1 MDTAAQACDCSR
13 TAAEDGSAPT
23 ASRNRPAVPATPMKY
38 SDLFADWLVE
48 LGYTHCF
55 FVAGGNIMHL
65 LDALRVRMT
74 CVPVVHEVAAGIAA
88 EYFNESGG
96 ASKALALVTA
106 GPGLTNIVTAIAGAW
121 LESRELLV
129 VGGQVKSTDL
139 ATGGIRQRGIQE
151 VDGVTIVQSICVR
164 AKRIETPLPRREIE
178 ALIAAGTAG
187 RKGPVFLEICLDA
200 QGARVDPGAL
210 GAPYV
215 AAPGASEAAAAAAR
229 AAAPEVARLVR
240 DSKRPVLLI
249 GGGVSRAA
257 AARVRAQLRAAS
269 VAVMATWN
277 GLDRVDARDPNYAGA
292 PNTWGQRSANVLLQ
306 QADVLVAIGSRL
318 GLQQSGFNYAEFA
331 PLATVVHVDIDEAEL
346 KKGHPHVELA
356 IRGDAGAMLEAL
368 LAADLGEHGEWLAF
382 CRAVRA
388 ELPLA
393 DPQNRHDP
401 RYVDPFAFNQTM
413 SAAMRA
419 NDVVIPCSSGGA
431 FTSAMQAFDQRWGQT
446 IVTNK
451 ALAAMGYGLS
461 GAIGAAFAHRD
472 RRVVLFEGDGGFSQ
486 NLQELATV
494 SVNSL
499 DLKMFVIS
507 NEGYASIRMTQR
519 NYFGGAYVGCDV
531 GSGLGF
537 PRWDA
542 LFAAYG
548 IPSLRIESDA
558 RATPGF
564 AELFDAPGPA
574 AFIVAVDPEQTYFPK
589 ISSRVTA
596 SGSMESAPLHLMTP
610 DLPRD
615 VAARVMP
622 YLSAER
628 LPDR

>member
-1 MDTAAQACDCSR
+1 VT
-13 TAAEDGSAPT
+13 
-23 ASRNRPAVPATPMKY
+23 KY
-38 SDLFADWLVE
+38 SNLLGDWLVE

-74 CVPVVHEVAAGIAA
+74 CVPVVHEVAAGVAA
-88 EYFNESGG
+88 EYFNEAGG
-96 ASKALALVTA
+96 RGKAFALVTA

-129 VGGQVKSTDL
+129 IGGQVKSTDL

-151 VDGVTIVQSICVR
+151 VDGVAIVRPVCVR
-164 AKRIETPLPRREIE
+164 ALRVEAPLARREIE
-178 ALIAAGTAG
+178 EAIAAGTAG

-200 QGARVDPGAL
+200 QGAPVDRAAL
-210 GAPYV
+210 DGPYRAGGSV
-215 AAPGASEAAAAAAR
+215 LAAAAAASR

-240 DSKRPVLLI
+240 ESKRPVLLI

-257 AARVRAQLRAAS
+257 AARVRARLCGAS

-306 QADVLVAIGSRL
+306 QADVLVAVGSRL

-331 PLATVVHVDIDEAEL
+331 PLATVVQVDVDEAEL
-346 KKGHPHVELA
+346 RKGHPHVELA
-356 IRGDAGAMLEAL
+356 IRGDADAMLEAL
-368 LAADLGEHGEWLAF
+368 LAGDLGEHGEWLAF

-388 ELPLA
+388 ELPRA
-393 DPQNRHDP
+393 DPANTHDP
-401 RYVDPFAFNQTM
+401 RYIDPFVFNQSM
-413 SAAMRA
+413 SAAMRPD
-419 NDVVIPCSSGGA
+419 DVVIPCSSGGA

-451 ALAAMGYGLS
+451 GLAAMGYGLS
-461 GAIGAAFAHRD
+461 GAIGAAFARRD

-499 DLKMFVIS
+499 DLKMFIVS

-519 NYFGGAYVGCDV
+519 NYFGGEYVGCDV

-548 IPSLRIESDA
+548 IPSLQLAPEGL
-558 RATPGF
+558 ATAGF
-564 AELFDAPGPA
+564 TPLFDARGPA
-574 AFIVAVDPEQTYFPK
+574 AFIVPVDPEQTYFPK

-610 DLPRD
+610 DLPAD

-622 YLSAER
+622 YLSSESLLNR
-628 LPDR
+628 

>member
-1 MDTAAQACDCSR
+1 
-13 TAAEDGSAPT
+13 
-23 ASRNRPAVPATPMKY
+23 VPATLTKY
-38 SDLFADWLVE
+38 SNLLADWLVE

-88 EYFNESGG
+88 EYFNEAGG
-96 ASKALALVTA
+96 PGKAFALVTA
-106 GPGLTNIVTAIAGAW
+106 GPGLTNIVTAVAGAW

-129 VGGQVKSTDL
+129 IGGQVKSTDL
-139 ATGGIRQRGIQE
+139 AGGGIRQRGIQE
-151 VDGVTIVQSICVR
+151 VDGVAIVRPICVR
-164 AKRIETPLPRREIE
+164 AVRVEAPLPRREIE
-178 ALIAAGTAG
+178 AAIAAGTSG

-200 QGARVDPGAL
+200 QGAPVDPAAL
-210 GAPYV
+210 GAPYH
-215 AAPGASEAAAAAAR
+215 AEPGDVAAAAVSR

-240 DSKRPVLLI
+240 DAKRPVLLI

-257 AARVRAQLRAAS
+257 AARARARLCDAS

-277 GLDRVDARDPNYAGA
+277 GLDRVDARDRNYAGA

-306 QADVLVAIGSRL
+306 QADVLVALGSRL
-318 GLQQSGFNYAEFA
+318 GLQQSGFNVDAFA
-331 PLATVVHVDIDEAEL
+331 PLATVVQVDVDDAEL
-346 KKGHPHVELA
+346 KKGHPHVELP
-356 IRGDAGAMLEAL
+356 IRGDAGAMLDAL
-368 LAADLGEHGEWLAF
+368 LASDLGDHADWLAF
-382 CRAVRA
+382 CRTVRA

-393 DPQNRHDP
+393 DPENVHDP
-401 RYVDPFAFNQTM
+401 RYADPFAFNQAM
-413 SAAMRA
+413 SAAMRPD
-419 NDVVIPCSSGGA
+419 DVVIPCSSGGA

-446 IVTNK
+446 IITNK

-461 GAIGAAFAHRD
+461 GAIGAAFARPA

-494 SVNSL
+494 AVNTL
-499 DLKMFVIS
+499 HLKMFIVS

-519 NYFGGAYVGCDV
+519 NYFGGEYVGCDV

-542 LFAAYG
+542 LFSAYG
-548 IPSLRIESDA
+548 IPCLQLGPDVS
-558 RATPGF
+558 ATPGF
-564 AELFDAPGPA
+564 QELFDAPGPA
-574 AFIVAVDPEQTYFPK
+574 AFVVPVDPEQTYYPK

-610 DLPRD
+610 DLPGD

-622 YLSAER
+622 YLSPER
-628 LPDR
+628 VPNR